1 MRPEKISI
9 VEEIRSQVSKSPF
22 LILTNYKGM
31 KVLQAKELRKRLAK
45 QKSHFHVVKNNLF
58 MKAVSSLPGI
68 KIDKPLDKP
77 LGIVF
82 GEGDGIDAVKALDGF
97 KREFNVAA
105 IEFGFLGGRHW
116 SAAEFGELIKLPSR
130 ITLLGMLAGGLAA
143 PISGLAGVMRQ
154 KLASVIYA
162 LQAVHELKSKSDSK

>member
-1 MRPEKISI
+1 
-9 VEEIRSQVSKSPF
+9 VEAARAALNKAEAAEPDARATLARRHA
-22 LILTNYKGM
+22 LIDEARQLGAAPM
-31 KVLQAKELRKRLAK
+31 LR
-45 QKSHFHVVKNNLF
+45 
-58 MKAVSSLPGI
+58 
-68 KIDKPLDKP
+68 
-77 LGIVF
+77 
-82 GEGDGIDAVKALDGF
+82 IDAVKALDGF

>member
-9 VEEIRSQVSKSPF
+9 IDEIRSRVAGSSF

-31 KVLQAKELRKRLAK
+31 KVGQIMELRKRLIK
-45 QKSHFHVVKNNLF
+45 LKSHFHVVKNSF
-58 MKAVSSLPGI
+58 FKKAVSDLPGI
-68 KIDKPLDKP
+68 KIDEPLDKP
-77 LGIVF
+77 LAIVF
-82 GEGDGIDAVKALDGF
+82 GEGDGIETVKTLDNF
-97 KREFNVAA
+97 KREFKVSS

-116 SAAEFGELIKLPSR
+116 SAAEFGQLITLPPR

-162 LQAVHELKSKSDSK
+162 LQAVHDLKSKSGSK